1 MAELE
6 KNEIAV
12 IGDKD
17 SIMGFKAIGFDTYEL
32 VKKEDLDIK
41 QYVIA
46 ILRKNY
52 KIVYIT
58 ENYFLICE
66 KDIEEFLKNRAYPIV
81 TVVPT
86 TADNKNIAF
95 ESMKKLVEK
104 ALGGSFF

>member
-17 SIMGFKAIGFDTYEL
+17 SIMGFKAIGFDTYEM
-32 VKKEDLDIK
+32 VKKEDQDIK

-66 KDIEEFLKNRAYPIV
+66 KDIEEFLKNRSYPIV

-86 TADNKNIAF
+86 TADNKNIAYD
-95 ESMKKLVEK
+95 SIKKLVEK

>member
-1 MAELE
+1 MAEVE
-6 KNEIAV
+6 KNQIAV

-17 SIMGFKAIGFDTYEL
+17 SILGFKSIGFDTYE
-32 VKKEDLDIK
+32 VTKTTEQEIK
-41 QYVIA
+41 QFVIA

-58 ENYFLICE
+58 ENYFIVCE
-66 KDIEEFLKNRAYPIV
+66 KDIDEFLKNKAYPIV
-81 TVVPT
+81 TVIPT
-86 TADNKNIAF
+86 TASDKDIAF

>member
-1 MAELE
+1 MNELE

-12 IGDKD
+12 VGDKD
-17 SIMGFKAIGFDTYEL
+17 SIMGFKSIGFDTYEV
-32 VKKEDLDIK
+32 VKKEEQDIK
-41 QYVIA
+41 QFVIA

-52 KIVYIT
+52 KIIYIT
-58 ENYFLICE
+58 ENYYQICT

-86 TADNKNIAF
+86 TADNKNIAYD
-95 ESMKKLVEK
+95 SMKKLVEK